1 MDTGGSASDR
11 LVGVPRAST
20 IGRCVPE
27 LPRWAHRR
35 DCCRQSPLPRTRPR
49 QERTV
54 ETRDRTP
61 NPRIKRERVSRSRC
75 AELRKH
81 AQHESLGA
89 HRFHLYYTV
98 TRHKTCH
105 VSGGY
110 ISAAIRARRKNII
123 YATCSAPAMSGAST
137 RELMRRMGHASM
149 RAALIYQHASDER
162 DRAIA
167 DFNDLPMFLI
177 DSRTRPGQSGS
188 PVIFFS
194 SGPHISAHV
203 RLQVHPCPVVSGG
216 QKRRSHRSESKVPTV
231 DRGWSPFGGRQGG
244 LERAGWLAGEGGG
257 DRRRRCSARRRHRR
271 SARPGIGVA

>member
-1 MDTGGSASDR
+1 MTAPLCAVRPSSRCTG
-11 LVGVPRAST
+11 RASLLLLRV
-20 IGRCVPE
+20 GGP
-27 LPRWAHRR
+27 PG
-35 DCCRQSPLPRTRPR
+35 
-49 QERTV
+49 
-54 ETRDRTP
+54 DRTP

-81 AQHESLGA
+81 AQHKSLGA

-231 DRGWSPFGGRQGG
+231 DRGWSPFQVE
-244 LERAGWLAGEGGG
+244 LKPLFPFIALPSSFFIA
-257 DRRRRCSARRRHRR
+257 SLYSSLLVLPTAN
-271 SARPGIGVA
+271 